1 MRTCSCMCVRVYVR
15 AYVWVWMCKRS
26 CVCTRAHSCMYV
38 CVCVNLCMSVSACE
52 YMRVLRDCP
61 RLFFILFYF
70 FVRCARAFM
79 CAREREK
86 TRENIKHFKEEPN
99 TSHPHK
105 RAWSKWW
112 SNKTVFRRNFPS
124 LYQSHLTCFMTLHQL
139 TSLPRP
145 PPHPTPFKNKKTT
158 TRSVATLHSHRN
170 LSTFAINSMRT
181 DKQGT

>member
-1 MRTCSCMCVRVYVR
+1 MRTCSCMCVRLYVR

-26 CVCTRAHSCMYV
+26 CLCTRAHSCVCVWIYAWV
-38 CVCVNLCMSVSACE
+38 CVCVSVFTYARFE
-52 YMRVLRDCP
+52 
-61 RLFFILFYF
+61 RLPTLIFILFFYF
-70 FVRCARAFM
+70 FIFVRCARAFM

-145 PPHPTPFKNKKTT
+145 PPTPHT
-158 TRSVATLHSHRN
+158 
-170 LSTFAINSMRT
+170 I
-181 DKQGT
+181 